1 MEHFRW
7 KEKCILQYKHSR
19 LRLLRSSYCLLTAMT
34 FHYVSL
40 GICFCFDFWGL
51 DVAVCTGPGFTE
63 ISPLRIN
70 SLCVAMEL
78 L

>member
-1 MEHFRW
+1 MYTAIQAQQVTLALF
-7 KEKCILQYKHSR
+7 
-19 LRLLRSSYCLLTAMT
+19 SYRLLTAMT

-40 GICFCFDFWGL
+40 GICFCFDFWVP

-70 SLCVAMEL
+70 SLCVALEL

>member
-1 MEHFRW
+1 MFR
-7 KEKCILQYKHSR
+7 LV
-19 LRLLRSSYCLLTAMT
+19 
-34 FHYVSL
+34 FV
-40 GICFCFDFWGL
+40 FCFDFWVL
-51 DVAVCTGPGFTE
+51 DVTVRAGPGFTE

>member
-1 MEHFRW
+1 MLACFLLIIFSQQPHF
-7 KEKCILQYKHSR
+7 IIFR
-19 LRLLRSSYCLLTAMT
+19 LE
-34 FHYVSL
+34 FV
-40 GICFCFDFWGL
+40 FCFDFWVL

-70 SLCVAMEL
+70 SPCVAMEL

>member
-1 MEHFRW
+1 MFKFW
-7 KEKCILQYKHSR
+7 VGIFNVT
-19 LRLLRSSYCLLTAMT
+19 TALITDIFLNVTPVPPVT

-40 GICFCFDFWGL
+40 GICFCFDFWVP